1 VDGSV
6 EFIKKKYP
14 GIKII
19 ELKKNTGFAYAN
31 NLGIKEAF
39 KNQETKFIVTLNND
53 TKVDKEYLYFL
64 VKEAKNNI
72 GAGSFQPKVINF
84 FDKDVIDGVG
94 ILIYKDGSAINRGQ
108 KEKDSERYQKKEE
121 IFGPSASAALYTR
134 KALQKTRL
142 PNGDYFD
149 SDYFAYYEDVDLA
162 WRMRLFGFQSF
173 YIPEARVF
181 HVHSATGKNYSPF
194 KAFHIHRNQ
203 YYNIIKDFSGK
214 FFWRALFFMIIR
226 YFYLISSIF
235 KKTGPAA
242 KLNKNINQ
250 INDQVVFLVF
260 RAWWSVI
267 INLPKMIEKRKY
279 IQCNKK
285 VSKKE
290 IEKWFKEYG
299 TSIENMIYK

>member
-1 VDGSV
+1 
-6 EFIKKKYP
+6 
-14 GIKII
+14 
-19 ELKKNTGFAYAN
+19 
-31 NLGIKEAF
+31 
-39 KNQETKFIVTLNND
+39 
-53 TKVDKEYLYFL
+53 
-64 VKEAKNNI
+64 
-72 GAGSFQPKVINF
+72 
-84 FDKDVIDGVG
+84 
-94 ILIYKDGSAINRGQ
+94 
-108 KEKDSERYQKKEE
+108 
-121 IFGPSASAALYTR
+121 
-134 KALQKTRL
+134 
-142 PNGDYFD
+142 
-149 SDYFAYYEDVDLA
+149 
-162 WRMRLFGFQSF
+162 
-173 YIPEARVF
+173 
-181 HVHSATGKNYSPF
+181 
-194 KAFHIHRNQ
+194 
-203 YYNIIKDFSGK
+203 
-214 FFWRALFFMIIR
+214 MIIR